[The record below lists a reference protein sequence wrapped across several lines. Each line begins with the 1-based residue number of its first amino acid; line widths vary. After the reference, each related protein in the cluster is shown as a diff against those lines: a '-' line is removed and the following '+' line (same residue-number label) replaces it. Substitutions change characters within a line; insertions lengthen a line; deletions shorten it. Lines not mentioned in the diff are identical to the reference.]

1 LPALKILLGSHFFSP
16 STGGIETVTDL
27 LAREFVAR
35 GHEVRVVTQS
45 AGAGSFPFEVVRQPS
60 TIRLFGLVKWCDI
73 FLQNNIS
80 LRTLWPLLFL
90 KRPLFI
96 THQTWFGQPGERLS
110 IADRF
115 KRQVSYF
122 ATNLVISGAI
132 GEGLGQPSTTVGNPF
147 NDEVFRNIPDSTRD
161 KDVVFV
167 GRLVSDKG
175 ADILIDALA
184 LLKAKGIAISATI
197 IGDGPEREALQR
209 RARDAVPSVTFPGS
223 KTDEDL
229 ARILNAHRILVVPS
243 RWPEPFGIVAL
254 EGIACGCAVIGSSG
268 GGLPEAIGPCGRTVP
283 NGDPQALAN
292 AVEELLSSA
301 AERERFREGSAGHL
315 AKFRRATVAERYLH
329 VMGAKA

>member
-1 LPALKILLGSHFFSP
+1 LPVLKILLGSHFFSP

-45 AGAGSFPFEVVRQPS
+45 PGAGSFPFEVVRRPS
-60 TIRLFGLVKWCDI
+60 MIRLFGLVRWCDV

-80 LRTLWPLLFL
+80 LRTLWPLLFV

-96 THQTWFGQPGERLS
+96 THQTWLGRPGERRS
-110 IADRF
+110 IMDRF
-115 KRQVSYF
+115 KRRVARL
-122 ATNLVISGAI
+122 ATNLVISQAI
-132 GEGLGQPSTTVGNPF
+132 GDDLGLPAPTIGNPF
-147 NDEVFRNIPDSTRD
+147 DDKVFRNISESARD

-175 ADILIDALA
+175 ADILIDSLA
-184 LLKAKGIAISATI
+184 LLKAKGIEISATI

-209 RARDAVPSVTFPGS
+209 RARDTVPSVAFPGS
-223 KTDEDL
+223 KMDEDL
-229 ARILNAHRILVVPS
+229 AHMLNAHRILVIPS

-254 EGIACGCAVIGSSG
+254 EGIACGCAVIGSSA

-283 NGDPQALAN
+283 NGDPKALAS
-292 AVEELLSSA
+292 AIEELLSSA
-301 AERERFREGSAGHL
+301 AERERFREGSADHL
-315 AKFRRATVAERYLH
+315 TKFRRATVAEKYLS
-329 VMGAKA
+329 VMGTKS

>member
-1 LPALKILLGSHFFSP
+1 LKILLGSHFFSP

-45 AGAGSFPFEVVRQPS
+45 AGTGSFPFEVVRQPS
-60 TIRLFGLVKWCDI
+60 MSRLLGAVRWCDV

-80 LRTLWPLLFL
+80 LQTLWPLLFV

-96 THQTWFGQPGERLS
+96 THQTWLGRPGESVS
-110 IADRF
+110 IVDRV
-115 KRQVSYF
+115 KRQVSRF
-122 ATNLVISGAI
+122 ATNLVISRAVGD
-132 GEGLGQPSTTVGNPF
+132 GLGQPATTIGNPF
-147 NDEVFRNIPDSTRD
+147 NDLVFRDISEGAKD

-175 ADILIDALA
+175 ADILIEALA
-184 LLKAKGIAISATI
+184 LLRAKGTDVSATI
-197 IGDGPEREALQR
+197 VGDGPEREMLER
-209 RARDAVPSVTFPGS
+209 RARETALAPSITFPGS

-229 ARILNAHRILVVPS
+229 ARILNSHRILAIPS

-268 GGLPEAIGPCGRTVP
+268 GGLPEAIGPCGTTVP
-283 NGDPQALAN
+283 NGDPRALASAIEELLAN
-292 AVEELLSSA
+292 AT
-301 AERERFREGSAGHL
+301 ERERFREASPDHL
-315 AKFRRATVAERYLH
+315 ERFRRATVAERYLR
-329 VMGAKA
+329 VMETKA